1 MNPTKVWAKSFRTYE
16 SVEWTIPSGLT
27 AVLGHNLIAEGADSN
42 GSGKSSLLELLPIA
56 LFGPPMP
63 WSEYLTAGG
72 AAETCEVGCELEHAG
87 EHYRIRRT
95 YSAKGRG
102 STKLDFEMS
111 NTALN
116 RRIEGATDYAGPA
129 ATLLADWQPLTRDS
143 QQATDE
149 AIRQT
154 LSLSESV
161 FAHSVYAAQGA
172 RHFADP
178 SLPPRE
184 RKAILAEAL
193 ELDSWER
200 KMLLVR
206 ADISETKG
214 ELDAIG
220 VRLGTFADDIAQ
232 LPNWYASRSEATE
245 AAEGTGDLLQNAEAT
260 LADATAGAAARREA
274 QLAYTRAAEARDHA
288 NQTVTRLA
296 AELNAGRVAAEEGKA
311 LAEALPELLA
321 QAGSVDELVAAV
333 ASMEHSAETRKQA
346 LRQQETLTKGQATLR
361 AQAKQLMD
369 EEGEHTRRAA
379 TIREEMK
386 RLAAEGSGVCEHC
399 KQPIRGTALEES
411 VDSMG
416 RDAAALDA
424 RALEL
429 RTAIEATVAEGM
441 AVTAELSDLVI
452 PEDISAGLTM
462 STTPLA
468 LAKARQ
474 AERDLATTEERIRQL
489 GLQVEKVTSETLAQ
503 HKEAVEA
510 LAAAEGAL
518 KDAEPEAT
526 GIDWQRSV
534 DTAVTQVGMAKSAD
548 YQARERLTQIEAK
561 IAQLEEL
568 RDRSQE
574 AVLAKGLLEG
584 RMEHLKQME
593 TAYGKNGIP
602 ALLIEAHG
610 VPQIEREA
618 SRILGQLGVPFR
630 IELVTQREKKSGGL
644 ADTLDVVVHGP
655 DGPLRFESYSGG
667 EQTRLAFALRV
678 ALARLIASRR
688 ASQIGVLFLDELTYL
703 DATGLTA
710 VAEVLKGLTEFR
722 SVVLVSHDE
731 RLVDSFDSVITV
743 VRDETGSR
751 LEAA

>member
-1 MNPTKVWAKSFRTYE
+1 
-16 SVEWTIPSGLT
+16 LT
-27 AVLGHNLIAEGADSN
+27 AVLGQNLVSEGSDSN

-72 AAETCEVGCELEHAG
+72 DVETCEVGCELEHAG
-87 EHYRIRRT
+87 ERYRLRRT

-102 STKLDFEMS
+102 STKLDFERLDLENVHDVPEAPS
-111 NTALN
+111 
-116 RRIEGATDYAGPA
+116 
-129 ATLLADWQPLTRDS
+129 LAWFALTRDS
-143 QQATDE
+143 QQATQE
-149 AIRQT
+149 AIVQT
-154 LSLSESV
+154 LSLSEAV

-178 SLPPRE
+178 TLPPRE

-200 KMLLVR
+200 LLLLVR
-206 ADISETKG
+206 ADISETKS
-214 ELDAIG
+214 ELDAIE
-220 VRLGTFADDIAQ
+220 VRLGTFAEEIGR
-232 LPNWYASRSEATE
+232 LPEMREAH
-245 AAEGTGDLLQNAEAT
+245 AELVENA
-260 LADATAGAAARREA
+260 ADAERVLAEHEQLAVDTAEQYAARMAAIAE
-274 QLAYTRAAEARDHA
+274 YERAALALSVA
-288 NQTVTRLA
+288 TTVEMQLR
-296 AELNAGRVAAEEGKA
+296 AEIDAGRQAAEEGKTLA
-311 LAEALPELLA
+311 ETLPALLAEAGL
-321 QAGSVDELVAAV
+321 VDELAAAV
-333 ASMEHSAETRKQA
+333 AAMEHSAETRAQA
-346 LRQQETLTKGQATLR
+346 IREKDRLTKGQTTLR
-361 AQAKQLMD
+361 EQAKQLMD
-369 EEGEHTRRAA
+369 EESEHTRRAT
-379 TIREEMK
+379 TIRAEMK

-424 RALEL
+424 RAAEL
-429 RTAIEATVAEGM
+429 RTAIEATIAEGTE
-441 AVTAELSDLVI
+441 VSKDLAEMVI
-452 PEDISAGLTM
+452 PEAATNDM
-462 STTPLA
+462 TPGIA

-489 GLQVEKVTSETLAQ
+489 GLQVDKVTTETITKHEQ
-503 HKEAVEA
+503 AVEA
-510 LAAAEGAL
+510 LAAAEVAR
-518 KDAEPEAT
+518 KAAEPEAS
-526 GIDWQRSV
+526 GIDWNATRDHVASQL
-534 DTAVTQVGMAKSAD
+534 GMAKSAD
-548 YQARERLTQIEAK
+548 NQARTALATSEEK
-561 IAQLEEL
+561 IRNLEEL
-568 RDRSQE
+568 AGRSQE

-584 RMEHLKQME
+584 RLEHLKQME

-618 SRILGQLGVPFR
+618 SRILEQLGVPFR
-630 IELVTQREKKSGGL
+630 IELVTQREKKAGGL

-667 EQTRLAFALRV
+667 EQSRLAFALRI

-688 ASQIGVLFLDELTYL
+688 ASQIGVLFLDEISFL
-703 DATGLTA
+703 DATGLAA
-710 VAEVLKGLTEFR
+710 VAEVLKGLSEFR
-722 SVVLVSHDE
+722 SIVLVSHDE

>member
-1 MNPTKVWAKSFRTYE
+1 MNPTKVWARNFRTYE
-16 SVEWTIPSGLT
+16 SVEWDIPTGLT
-27 AVLGHNLIAEGADSN
+27 AVLGHNLITEGADSN

-63 WSEYLTAGG
+63 WAEYLTAGG
-72 AAETCEVGCELEHAG
+72 GAETCEVGCELEHAG
-87 EHYRIRRT
+87 EKYRIRRT

-102 STKLDFEMS
+102 STKLDFEWFIREEVS
-111 NTALN
+111 LPGDSDSGWST
-116 RRIEGATDYAGPA
+116 
-129 ATLLADWQPLTRDS
+129 LTRDS

-178 SLPPRE
+178 TLPPRE

-200 KMLLVR
+200 KVLLVR

-220 VRLGTFADDIAQ
+220 VRLGTFADDIDQ
-232 LPNWYASRSEATE
+232 LPRWYESRSEATE
-245 AAEGTGDLLQNAEAT
+245 AVAGTGDLLQTAEAT
-260 LADATAGAAARREA
+260 LADATAGLAARKEA
-274 QLAYTRAAEARDHA
+274 TAVYERAALTLSIAK
-288 NQTVTRLA
+288 T
-296 AELNAGRVAAEEGKA
+296 AELQLRAELDAGRQAAEEGKA
-311 LAEALPELLA
+311 LAETLPALIEE
-321 QAGSVDELVAAV
+321 AGKVDALSAAV
-333 ASMEHSAETRKQA
+333 AGLEHAGEARAQA
-346 LRQQETLTKGQATLR
+346 LREHERLTKGQTTLR
-361 AQAKQLMD
+361 EQAKQLMD

-386 RLAAEGSGVCEHC
+386 RLAGEGSGVCEHC
-399 KQPIRGTALEES
+399 KQPIRGAALEES

-424 RALEL
+424 RAVEL

-441 AVTAELSDLVI
+441 AVSAELAALVI
-452 PEDISAGLTM
+452 PEEPTGGDGT
-462 STTPLA
+462 LA
-468 LAKARQ
+468 LVNARQ
-474 AERDLATTEERIRQL
+474 AERDLAITEEQIRQL
-489 GLQVEKVTSETLAQ
+489 GLQVEQVTTETVEK
-503 HKEAVEA
+503 HKEAVAE
-510 LAAAEGAL
+510 LARAESAL

-526 GIDWQRSV
+526 SIDWQRSV
-534 DTAVTQVGMAKSAD
+534 DTAVTQVGMAKTSD
-548 YQARERLTQIEAK
+548 YQARERLTQIAAK

-584 RMEHLKQME
+584 RLEHLKQME

-618 SRILGQLGVPFR
+618 SRILEQLGVPFR

-751 LEAA
+751 LEVG

>member
-1 MNPTKVWAKSFRTYE
+1 MNPTLVWAKNFRTYE
-16 SVEWTIPSGLT
+16 SVEWMIPSGLT
-27 AVLGHNLIAEGADSN
+27 AVIGHNLIAEGADSN

-56 LFGPPMP
+56 LFGPAMP

-72 AAETCEVGCELEHAG
+72 EAEACEVGCELEHAG
-87 EHYRIRRT
+87 ERYRIRRT

-102 STKLDFEMS
+102 STKLDFERLDLENVHDTPEAPS
-111 NTALN
+111 
-116 RRIEGATDYAGPA
+116 
-129 ATLLADWQPLTRDS
+129 LAWFPLTRDS

-149 AIRQT
+149 VIRQT
-154 LSLSESV
+154 LSLSEAV
-161 FAHSVYAAQGA
+161 FSHSVYAAQGA

-184 RKAILAEAL
+184 RKGILSEAL

-200 KMLLVR
+200 LLALVR
-206 ADISETKG
+206 TDISETKG

-220 VRLGTFADDIAQ
+220 IRLGTFAEEVEQ
-232 LPNWYASRSEATE
+232 LPRWYESRSEATE
-245 AAEGTGDLLQNAEAT
+245 AVQGTGDLLQTAEAT
-260 LADATAGAAARREA
+260 LVAAA
-274 QLAYTRAAEARDHA
+274 DG
-288 NQTVTRLA
+288 LA
-296 AELNAGRVAAEEGKA
+296 ARQAVAVEYEKAALAVSIAKTAEMQLRAEIVAGRQAAEEGKA
-311 LAEALPELLA
+311 LTETLPGLIAKAAPVDALA
-321 QAGSVDELVAAV
+321 AAV
-333 ASMEHSAETRKQA
+333 AAQEHSHELRVQA
-346 LRQQETLTKGQATLR
+346 LREQANLTKGQATLR
-361 AQAKQLMD
+361 EQAKQLMG
-369 EEGEHTRRAA
+369 EEAEHTKRAA
-379 TIREEMK
+379 TIRAEMK

-399 KQPIRGTALEES
+399 GQATSGLALEAS

-416 RDAAALDA
+416 RDAAALDV
-424 RALEL
+424 RATEL

-441 AVTAELSDLVI
+441 AVTAQLADLVI
-452 PEDISAGLTM
+452 PEDAVLPAGLPNEAEM
-462 STTPLA
+462 KLA
-468 LAKARQ
+468 EARQ

-489 GLQVEKVTSETLAQ
+489 HLLVEKVSDGLLSRHEQAVADLATA
-503 HKEAVEA
+503 EA
-510 LAAAEGAL
+510 AL
-518 KDAEPEAT
+518 KDAAPEASP
-526 GIDWQRSV
+526 IDWPATV
-534 DTAVTQVGMAKSAD
+534 KTAEEQVRLARSAD
-548 YQARERLTQIEAK
+548 IEARTHLAK
-561 IAQLEEL
+561 IEEKISLLEEL

-584 RMEHLKQME
+584 RLEHLRQME

-618 SRILGQLGVPFR
+618 SRVLEQLGVPFR

-667 EQTRLAFALRV
+667 EQTRLAFALRI

-688 ASQIGVLFLDELTYL
+688 ASQIGVLFLDELVYM
-703 DATGLTA
+703 DATGLAA

-751 LEAA
+751 LEGA